1 MNSTNSLHRSNSVWD
16 HKRGPYTAMIPG
28 FCPWVWTS
36 QWLELG
42 VCEPRVETA
51 AKTNTMAITRS
62 WFPSPGGFLLP
73 ELMHTCRMRD
83 LTGSHYFLP
92 TARCTHNKSW
102 NKSFQGGGR
111 TCPSPKPKET
121 SNPTPHLES
130 QDSAHEPL
138 YLRPLPIPNHL
149 SDVDSAT

>member
-1 MNSTNSLHRSNSVWD
+1 MNSTNSLHRSSSVWD

-51 AKTNTMAITRS
+51 AKTNTMAIACS

-73 ELMHTCRMRD
+73 ELMHACRMRD

-92 TARCTHNKSW
+92 TAQCTHNKPWKGISRVEAGPALLRNQRKQATPPLTW
-102 NKSFQGGGR
+102 NLKIQPMSHC
-111 TCPSPKPKET
+111 T
-121 SNPTPHLES
+121 
-130 QDSAHEPL
+130 
-138 YLRPLPIPNHL
+138 
-149 SDVDSAT
+149 